1 MKEYKLQ
8 TRRYFMFTNKTP
20 WVVLLLVWM
29 GGSTYWHV
37 CHIKQLC
44 ADDTTLHSGVSAGT
58 KTAPAFTVPGLQ
70 IADGANASFQ
80 SAGHLAF
87 AKSGAEVNPAGV
99 QSLLDSLALY
109 LKANPG
115 KRVQLTGFYDPNEQN
130 PSTDA
135 NLGLARANSVRA
147 YLKTLGVA
155 DTLFTIQGESTGDL
169 AFTPAGDSLYGGIQ
183 FAFLEEVLVK
193 APKPAE
199 EKLADNQKF
208 ASIFEPMDLY
218 FNTGKI
224 DYIKTAETLEFLEKT
239 RVYLKEHPDQKLVIT
254 GHTDNVGPTA
264 LNLALSKKR
273 ATAVKMQFVNEG
285 IKASQVDVQGKGEI
299 QPISSNDTE
308 DGRRA
313 NRRTSVVVKQ

>member
-20 WVVLLLVWM
+20 WVVLLLIWM

-44 ADDTTLHSGVSAGT
+44 ADDDTPQSGISAGS

-70 IADGANASFQ
+70 FADGTTASFQ

-99 QSLLDSLALY
+99 QPLLDSLSLY

-115 KRVQLTGFYDPNEQN
+115 KRVQLTGFYDPKEQN

-135 NLGLARANSVRA
+135 NLGLARANSIRA

-155 DTLFTIQGESTGDL
+155 DTLFTIQGEEKADL
-169 AFTPAGDSLYGGIQ
+169 AFTPADDSLYGGIQ

-199 EKLADNQKF
+199 EKLADSQKF

-224 DYIKTAETLEFLEKT
+224 DYIKTAGTREFLEKT

-254 GHTDNVGPTA
+254 GHTDNVGPDA
-264 LNLALSKKR
+264 LNLGLSKKR
-273 ATAVKMQFVNEG
+273 ATAVKMQLVNEG
-285 IKASQVDVQGKGEI
+285 IKASQVEVQGKGEI
-299 QPISSNDTE
+299 QPIGTNETE

-313 NRRTSVVVKQ
+313 NRRASIVVKQ